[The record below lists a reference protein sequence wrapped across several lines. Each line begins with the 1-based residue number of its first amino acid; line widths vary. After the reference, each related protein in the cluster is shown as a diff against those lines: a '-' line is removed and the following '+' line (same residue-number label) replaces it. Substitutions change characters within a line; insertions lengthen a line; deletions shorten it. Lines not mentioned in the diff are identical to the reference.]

1 MCFAAGR
8 LQHAARPVHQ
18 QEFLNGRLDRSRE
31 ALEGIVEQRAQVNGD
46 KGFGVCHAY
55 RIAPACYMGVKGRL
69 ALQSIQLLLRGADA
83 IRSRP
88 TPAATLN
95 ETFSS

>member
-1 MCFAAGR
+1 
-8 LQHAARPVHQ
+8 
-18 QEFLNGRLDRSRE
+18 
-31 ALEGIVEQRAQVNGD
+31 
-46 KGFGVCHAY
+46 
-55 RIAPACYMGVKGRL
+55 MGVKGRL
-69 ALQSIQLLLRGADA
+69 ALHSIQLLLRGADA

>member
-8 LQHAARPVHQ
+8 LQHAAQPVHQ
-18 QEFLNGRLDRSRE
+18 QEFLNGRLDRSQE

-55 RIAPACYMGVKGRL
+55 RIAPAYYMGVKGRL